1 MTEEKEP
8 SLAHWEAAK
17 QLTAEEVTKPRTDS
31 SAAGVITWKRKFL
44 TLHAD
49 LERSGLISTTQ
60 RRCTVTNAE
69 NP

>member
-31 SAAGVITWKRKFL
+31 EQS
-44 TLHAD
+44 
-49 LERSGLISTTQ
+49 
-60 RRCTVTNAE
+60 
-69 NP
+69 